1 MNIYFD
7 PDPDGQPYLMFLKS
21 RLSRYELM
29 ARMTIVQLRQLANG
43 AAVIMEKLIGRLRCC
58 TSFSRSRRPGGIVP
72 PGSYRTDAT
81 AYCHPAPVI
90 VNNQPMHAW

>member
-1 MNIYFD
+1 
-7 PDPDGQPYLMFLKS
+7 
-21 RLSRYELM
+21 M

-43 AAVIMEKLIGRLRCC
+43 AVVIMEKLIGRLRCC

-90 VNNQPMHAW
+90 LDQRLPDRPWIALALGQIHALLNREHSLMVACEGP